1 MLFTNIKFYIIMN
14 YYKLFLF
21 LRLNIFHISNIIYY
35 IKRYLN
41 IYFFLFT
48 RNNILNLHRLQ
59 IFIYEFENVI

>member
-14 YYKLFLF
+14 YYELFLF

-41 IYFFLFT
+41 TFFFLFI